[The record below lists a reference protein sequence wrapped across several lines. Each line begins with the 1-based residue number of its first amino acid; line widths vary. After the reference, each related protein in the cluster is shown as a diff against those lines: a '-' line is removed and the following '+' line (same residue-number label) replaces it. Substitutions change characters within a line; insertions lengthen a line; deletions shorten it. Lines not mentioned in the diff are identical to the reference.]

1 MAASMY
7 SYFWSHDTIKKA
19 ILGMTGSEE
28 LNAVGDLAAGY
39 LAGLVTAVLTEPIW
53 MINTRLMLQKR
64 AKAKAEDSDKK
75 DHYDGVF
82 DCAQK
87 VYSKEGLKAFWKGL
101 PGAIGTVLNSAIQL
115 AIYEQLR
122 KLLLRRSEAPIGAD
136 SAF

>member
-87 VYSKEGLKAFWKGL
+87 VYSKEGLKAFLKER
-101 PGAIGTVLNSAIQL
+101 TVIKRTITMGCSTVP
-115 AIYEQLR
+115 
-122 KLLLRRSEAPIGAD
+122 RRSIPKRASKPSGR
-136 SAF
+136 